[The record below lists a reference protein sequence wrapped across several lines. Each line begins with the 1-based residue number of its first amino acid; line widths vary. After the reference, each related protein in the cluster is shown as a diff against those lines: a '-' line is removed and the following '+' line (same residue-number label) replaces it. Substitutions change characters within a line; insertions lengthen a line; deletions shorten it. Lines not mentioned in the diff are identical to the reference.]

1 MACKTQPMSV
11 PSTLFSDGTSTPI
24 FVPVTGPLSIGDI
37 DQVGI
42 SFELVSRSAQLVIGA
57 ALRYSDDG
65 VTWDALGSV
74 AAVGATTTTVG
85 MTHRG
90 FTTTD
95 STRQF
100 FQVGFKC
107 HSASGSEP
115 DKGSIRL
122 KLQFRS

>member
-1 MACKTQPMSV
+1 MACKTPPMSMS
-11 PSTLFSDGTSTPI
+11 STLFSDGTSTPI
-24 FVPVTGPLSIGDI
+24 FVPVTGPIEVANVDM
-37 DQVGI
+37 VGVA
-42 SFELVSRSAQLVIGA
+42 FEVQSLSAQLVLGA

-74 AAVGATTTTVG
+74 SAVGSTTSSLG
-85 MTHRG
+85 MAYRG

-95 STRQF
+95 STRRY

-115 DKGSIRL
+115 DKGTVRL
-122 KLQFRS
+122 KLEFRC